1 MDLSFTPQEQEFRAQ
16 VRDFFKTAMPE
27 DMRRRVKLGQKPT
40 RDDLVT
46 WQRILDKQ
54 GWAVPAW
61 PVEWGGTGWTP
72 VQHYIYT
79 EELLQAPALSP
90 LPHINQVGV
99 VILAQGTPEQKQRF
113 LPKIRTMEWWF
124 CQGFSEPGSGSDLA
138 SLKTRAERV
147 GDHYIVNGSKLWTSQ
162 AHYADWMYALVR
174 TDSAASKHTGI
185 SYLLIDMKTPGI
197 EIRPVV
203 SIDGSHHLNQV
214 FFDNVRVPVENRMGE
229 ENRGWNY
236 AKHTLSHE
244 RAIIA
249 RVGTSKGRVRAAKD
263 LLEQARREGRPL
275 ESESRLRERLAAM
288 EVELKA
294 LEITNMR
301 VIDGMKHAGTHPDP
315 KGSILKLKGTELQQQ
330 TLETLL
336 EIAGPEA
343 MPSQSEFYLSKGG
356 QALREEW
363 TATIAPAFYI
373 GRASSIYGGSNEIQ
387 HNIIAKRVL
396 GL

>member
-1 MDLSFTPQEQEFRAQ
+1 MDLAFTPEENAFRMEAREFFR
-16 VRDFFKTAMPE
+16 TAMPD
-27 DMRRRVKLGQKPT
+27 DMRRRVALGQKAT
-40 RDDLVT
+40 RNDLVT
-46 WQRILDKQ
+46 WQRILDKK

-79 EELLQAPALSP
+79 EELLQAPALPP

-99 VILAQGTPEQKQRF
+99 VIIARGTPEQKKRF

-138 SLKTRAERV
+138 SLKTRAERH
-147 GDHYIVNGSKLWTSQ
+147 GDHYIVNGQKLWTSQ

-174 TDSAASKHTGI
+174 TDASASKHTGI

-197 EIRPVV
+197 SVRPVI
-203 SIDGSHHLNQV
+203 SLDGSHHLNEV
-214 FFDNVRVPVENRMGE
+214 FFDNVRVPVDNRMGE
-229 ENRGWNY
+229 ENRGWDY

-249 RVGTSKGRVRAAKD
+249 RVGQSKARVKAAKA
-263 LLEQARREGRPL
+263 LAARAGLQDDRK
-275 ESESRLRERLAAM
+275 LREKLAAI

-301 VIDGMKHAGTHPDP
+301 VIDGMRHAGTAQDP

-330 TLETLL
+330 TLEVLL

-343 MPSQSEFYLSKGG
+343 IPRQTEFYTSKGG

-363 TATIAPAFYI
+363 TATIAPAFYN

>member
-1 MDLSFTPQEQEFRAQ
+1 MDLAFTPEENAFRLEAREFFRS
-16 VRDFFKTAMPE
+16 AMPD
-27 DMRRRVKLGQKPT
+27 DMRRRVTLGQKPT
-40 RDDLVT
+40 RNDLVT
-46 WQRILDKQ
+46 WQRILDKK

-61 PVEWGGTGWTP
+61 PIEWGGTGWTP

-79 EELLQAPALSP
+79 EELLQAPALAP

-99 VILAQGTPEQKQRF
+99 VILAKGTEEQKKRF

-138 SLKTRAERV
+138 SLKTRAERQ
-147 GDHYIVNGSKLWTSQ
+147 GDHYIVNGQKLWTSQ

-174 TDSAASKHTGI
+174 TDAGASKHTGI

-197 EIRPVV
+197 STRPVI
-203 SIDGSHHLNQV
+203 SLDSSHHLNEV

-229 ENRGWNY
+229 ENRGWDY

-249 RVGTSKGRVRAAKD
+249 RVGQSKGRIAAAKT
-263 LLEQARREGRPL
+263 LAARAGLQDDRK
-275 ESESRLRERLAAM
+275 LREKLASI

-301 VIDGMKHAGTHPDP
+301 VIAGMRQAGTAPDP
-315 KGSILKLKGTELQQQ
+315 KGSILKMKGTELQQQ
-330 TLETLL
+330 TLEVLL

-343 MPSQSEFYLSKGG
+343 IPRQTECYTSKGG
-356 QALREEW
+356 TALREEW
-363 TATIAPAFYI
+363 TATIAPAFYV